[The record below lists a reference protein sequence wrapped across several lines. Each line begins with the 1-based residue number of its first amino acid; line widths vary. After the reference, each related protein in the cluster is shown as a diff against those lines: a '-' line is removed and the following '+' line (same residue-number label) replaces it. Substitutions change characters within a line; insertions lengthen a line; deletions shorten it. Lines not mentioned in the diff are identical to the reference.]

1 MSKEVLCFKIE
12 GKELYLEQILV
23 DFNDVAIFFLCKN
36 EVQYYIALCADYH
49 ESTYIVAKVTI
60 EDIYKLLHSELT
72 MRDFILKQKEYYQVY
87 SGFTIDRDKIEKHKM
102 EDIDE
107 SVLPEN
113 EYFKV
118 LTERIEGYVRMI
130 DEIYNK

>member
-1 MSKEVLCFKIE
+1 
-12 GKELYLEQILV
+12 
-23 DFNDVAIFFLCKN
+23 
-36 EVQYYIALCADYH
+36 
-49 ESTYIVAKVTI
+49 
-60 EDIYKLLHSELT
+60 

>member
-49 ESTYIVAKVTI
+49 EFTYIVAKVTI

>member
-36 EVQYYIALCADYH
+36 EDQYYIALCVDFH

-87 SGFTIDRDKIEKHKM
+87 LGFTIDRDKIEKHKM

>member
-23 DFNDVAIFFLCKN
+23 DFNDVVIFFLCKN

-118 LTERIEGYVRMI
+118 LTERIEGYVRKI

>member
-72 MRDFILKQKEYYQVY
+72 MRDFILKQKEYYQIY

-118 LTERIEGYVRMI
+118 LTERIEGYVRKI

>member
-118 LTERIEGYVRMI
+118 LTERIEGYVRKI

>member
-87 SGFTIDRDKIEKHKM
+87 SGFTIDRDKIENIKWK
-102 EDIDE
+102 I
-107 SVLPEN
+107 
-113 EYFKV
+113 
-118 LTERIEGYVRMI
+118 
-130 DEIYNK
+130 

>member
-36 EVQYYIALCADYH
+36 EVQYYIALCADFH

-72 MRDFILKQKEYYQVY
+72 IRDFILKQKEYYHVY
-87 SGFTIDRDKIEKHKM
+87 SGFTINRDKIEKHKM

-113 EYFKV
+113 EYFKI
-118 LTERIEGYVRMI
+118 LTERMRGYVKTI

>member
-1 MSKEVLCFKIE
+1 
-12 GKELYLEQILV
+12 
-23 DFNDVAIFFLCKN
+23 
-36 EVQYYIALCADYH
+36 
-49 ESTYIVAKVTI
+49 
-60 EDIYKLLHSELT
+60 
-72 MRDFILKQKEYYQVY
+72 
-87 SGFTIDRDKIEKHKM
+87 M

>member
-36 EVQYYIALCADYH
+36 EVQYYIALCVDFH

-118 LTERIEGYVRMI
+118 LTERIEGYVRKI